1 MFPHKYHREDF
12 MRNNL
17 GRPVSAV
24 AMLLFLTCAAFAA
37 GSQSDPRLQKAY
49 RFQQGGW
56 TYVHLE
62 GSAADIGF
70 QHGYLLAPEIAD
82 AFEAIKLFDTR
93 ETQRD
98 WEFFRTTAQQML
110 WPHLDHEYQQELQG
124 IADGLK
130 AHGVNLDVYDIVA
143 LNAFEE
149 VPDYYVPWLN
159 EQSAN
164 KQNKSAKNPKLA
176 APGNC
181 SAFIATGGMTKDHQI
196 VIAHNNW
203 TSYLAGERWVIV
215 FDIQPE
221 HGNRILMDGF
231 PGVITSDDDFGV
243 NSAGIMITETTI
255 TQFEGWDPEGKPEFM
270 RARKALQYANSI
282 DDYVRI
288 IKEGNNGGYANDWLI
303 GDRKTGEI
311 AYLELGLKNTPL
323 WRTKDGY
330 FVSSNFARD
339 PKLIHDETSGFNP
352 DDASSSPNARHSRA
366 EEIMQQAKGK
376 VDVALAEQFLSD
388 HFDSFEKK
396 EQADERSLCGHVDNS
411 PRGVKEWEWAAYN
424 PGGAVQG
431 KATDSAMAAKMS
443 FVARAGHPCG
453 ADFVAADY
461 LDHHPEFAWQK
472 PLLHDMKAGPWTVFT
487 AGQKQ

>member
-1 MFPHKYHREDF
+1 MFKKLVLWGCL
-12 MRNNL
+12 L
-17 GRPVSAV
+17 GIA
-24 AMLLFLTCAAFAA
+24 AALTCAAAA
-37 GSQSDPRLQKAY
+37 GDSPDPRLQKAY

-62 GSAADIGF
+62 GSPSDMGF

-82 AFEAIKLFDTR
+82 AFEAIKLFDTHQ
-93 ETQRD
+93 TQRD
-98 WEFFRTTAQQML
+98 WEFFRTTARQML
-110 WPHLDHEYQQELQG
+110 WPHIDPEYQQELQG
-124 IADGLK
+124 IADGVK
-130 AHGVNLDVYDIVA
+130 AHGVDLDVYDIVA

-159 EQSAN
+159 KQLKN
-164 KQNKSAKNPKLA
+164 KQSSKKQKSVGAPKLA

-181 SAFIATGGMTKDHQI
+181 SAFIATGSMTKDHQI

-203 TSYLAGERWVIV
+203 TSYLAGERWVVV

-231 PGVITSDDDFGV
+231 PGVIVSDDDFGV

-255 TQFEGWDPEGKPEFM
+255 TQFEGWDPKGKPEFM

-288 IKEGNNGGYANDWLI
+288 VKEGNNGGYANDWLI

-339 PKLIHDETSGFNP
+339 PKLIREETSGFDPN
-352 DDASSSPNARHSRA
+352 DKSSSMNARHARW
-366 EEIMQQAKGK
+366 EEVMQQAKGK
-376 VDVALAEQFLSD
+376 VDVAMAEQFLSD
-388 HFDSFEKK
+388 HVDSFEKK
-396 EQADERSLCGHVDNS
+396 DQPNERALCGHVDAS
-411 PRGVKEWEWAAYN
+411 SRGVKEWGWDAYN

-453 ADFVAADY
+453 ADFLAEPF
-461 LDHHPEFAWQK
+461 LDHHPEFTWQK
-472 PLLHDMKAGPWTVFT
+472 PLLRDMKAGPWTVFIS
-487 AGQKQ
+487 GQKQGQ

>member
-1 MFPHKYHREDF
+1 
-12 MRNNL
+12 MRGNL
-17 GRPVSAV
+17 LRFGLVFGCALV
-24 AMLLFLTCAAFAA
+24 LACAAMAA
-37 GSQSDPRLQKAY
+37 TKPEARLEKAY

-62 GSAADIGF
+62 GSPTDVGY
-70 QHGYLLAPEIAD
+70 QHGYLLAPEIQD
-82 AFEAIKLFDTR
+82 AFEAIKLFDTH
-93 ETQRD
+93 QSQHD
-98 WEFFRTTAQQML
+98 WEFFRTIGREKL
-110 WPHLDHEYQQELQG
+110 WPHIDAEYQQELQG

-130 AHGVNLDVYDIVA
+130 ARGVDLNVWDIVA

-149 VPDYYVPWLN
+149 VPDYYLPWL
-159 EQSAN
+159 A
-164 KQNKSAKNPKLA
+164 KQNKTAANPKLK

-181 SAFIATGGMTKDHQI
+181 SAFIATGSMTKDHQI

-203 TSYLAGERWVIV
+203 TSYLAGERWVII

-231 PGVITSDDDFGV
+231 PGVIASDDDFGV

-255 TQFEGWDPEGKPEFM
+255 TQFEGWDPNGKPEFM
-270 RARKALQYANSI
+270 RARKAMQYANSI

-288 IKEGNNGGYANDWLI
+288 IREGNNGGYANDWLI

-339 PKLIHDETSGFNP
+339 QQVIKEETTFDPN
-352 DDASSSPNARHSRA
+352 DASSSPNARHIRW
-366 EEIMQQAKGK
+366 EELMKQAKGK
-376 VDVALAEQFLSD
+376 IDVQMAHAFLSD
-388 HFDSFEKK
+388 HVDSFEKK
-396 EQADERSLCGHVDNS
+396 DQPNERGLCGHVDTS
-411 PRGVKEWEWAAYN
+411 PRGVKEWEWDAYN

-431 KATDSAMAAKMS
+431 KAADSSMAAKMS

-453 ADFVAADY
+453 ADFLAEPF
-461 LDHHPEFAWQK
+461 LEKHPEYSWQK
-472 PLLHDMKAGPWTVFT
+472 PLLRDMKAGPWTVFT
-487 AGQKQ
+487 AGDKGK

>member
-1 MFPHKYHREDF
+1 MLPPDRKALIEGLMLKNIVRRGCFIALIAF
-12 MRNNL
+12 L
-17 GRPVSAV
+17 SSA
-24 AMLLFLTCAAFAA
+24 AIAATKPEA
-37 GSQSDPRLQKAY
+37 RLQKSY

-62 GSAADIGF
+62 GSPAEIGF
-70 QHGYLLAPEIAD
+70 QHGYLLAPKIAD
-82 AFEAIKLFDTR
+82 AFAAIKLYDTHQS
-93 ETQRD
+93 QRD
-98 WEFFRTTAQQML
+98 WEFFRTTARQML
-110 WPHLDHEYQQELQG
+110 WPHIDAEYQQELQG
-124 IADGLK
+124 IADGVK
-130 AHGVNLDVYDIVA
+130 AHGVDLDVWDIVA

-149 VPDYYVPWLN
+149 VPDYYLPWL
-159 EQSAN
+159 N

-203 TSYLAGERWVIV
+203 TSYLAGERWVVIL
-215 FDIQPE
+215 DIQPE

-231 PGVITSDDDFGV
+231 PGVIASDDDFGV
-243 NSAGIMITETTI
+243 NSAGMMITETTI
-255 TQFEGWDPEGKPEFM
+255 TQFQGWDPNRKTAFM
-270 RARKALQYANSI
+270 RARKALQYSNSI
-282 DDYVRI
+282 DDYARI

-311 AYLELGLKNTPL
+311 AYLELGLKHTPM

-339 PKLIHDETSGFNP
+339 PKVIKEETTFDPNN
-352 DDASSSPNARHSRA
+352 ASSSPNARHARW
-366 EEIMQQAKGK
+366 EEVMQKAKGK
-376 VDVALAEQFLSD
+376 VDVTMAEQFLSD
-388 HFDSFEKK
+388 HYDSFEKK
-396 EQADERSLCGHVDNS
+396 EQANKRALCGHVDAS
-411 PRGVKEWEWAAYN
+411 PRGVKEWGWDAYN

-453 ADFVAADY
+453 ADFLAEPF
-461 LDHHPEFAWQK
+461 LEHHPEYSWQK
-472 PLLHDMKAGPWTVFT
+472 PLLRDMKAGPWTLFT
-487 AGQKQ
+487 SGQKEQ